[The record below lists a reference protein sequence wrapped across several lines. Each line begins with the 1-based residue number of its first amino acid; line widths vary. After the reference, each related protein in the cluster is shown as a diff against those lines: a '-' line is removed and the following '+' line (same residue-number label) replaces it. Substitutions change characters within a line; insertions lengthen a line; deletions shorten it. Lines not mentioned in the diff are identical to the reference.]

1 MIARIAPLR
10 EPSPSADGGRYSK
23 ALHKDTPVQPWAKT
37 PYVQGI
43 SKGSHDALMVHA
55 DHIFR
60 TKDLRFELIPCLY
73 TQKSVQLQTTTRVLF
88 ASLTAISRQFNRDIQ
103 IADVDCN
110 YILASALLD
119 TQCQDGNW
127 ISLRLVQRLRMQDRI
142 SLEFE
147 SPALTDAGGRAI
159 VACGIISLQWKW
171 SPIGTR
177 VHECKFFV
185 FPGSRHLDVIFGV
198 HYILAAGLITV
209 NEGAMTPMT
218 AHNRATPA
226 ERAAIALALEK
237 QKREK
242 AAREAC
248 RIQQQQAE
256 RQQGAQSSLSQQN

>member
-1 MIARIAPLR
+1 MSIR
-10 EPSPSADGGRYSK
+10 
-23 ALHKDTPVQPWAKT
+23 
-37 PYVQGI
+37 
-43 SKGSHDALMVHA
+43 
-55 DHIFR
+55 
-60 TKDLRFELIPCLY
+60 IPCLY

-177 VHECKFFV
+177 VHECQFFV

-209 NEGAMTPMT
+209 NEGPMTPMT
-218 AHNRATPA
+218 AHNKATPA
-226 ERAAIALALEK
+226 ERAAIVLALEK

-248 RIQQQQAE
+248 RMQQQQAE
-256 RQQGAQSSLSQQN
+256 RQQGAQSNQSQQNGSHSQPPNQGQQRP